1 MPRRRSPTSVPL
13 HGGGPPALPPLPRP
27 WRVRLRIAL
36 WRGRI
41 PLAALLAALA
51 AGSAL
56 QVLRPAPAGT
66 VAITVT
72 AREIDAGAAL
82 VAADLRTVAV
92 PSAAAPAAARRAPA
106 ELVGSTVALALPA
119 GTPVVPGL
127 LAGTLH
133 GPAGT
138 VVAVVRLADPALVA
152 LLSPGDRL
160 DVLGTDDLG
169 GPGRVL
175 ARRALVLPQQTGSG
189 TGAGGL
195 GCADQV
201 SATVVLA
208 VDPDEVSALSG
219 AVGSGSLTAVVV
231 P

>member
-1 MPRRRSPTSVPL
+1 M
-13 HGGGPPALPPLPRP
+13 
-27 WRVRLRIAL
+27 WRARF
-36 WRGRI
+36 
-41 PLAALLAALA
+41 PFAALLVALS

-56 QVLRPAPAGT
+56 QVLRPEPAGT

-72 AREIDAGAAL
+72 AREIGAGTAL
-82 VAADLRTVAV
+82 VAADLTTVAV
-92 PSAAAPAAARRAPA
+92 PSAAAPAEARRAPA
-106 ELVGSTVALALPA
+106 ELVGRTVALALPA

-133 GPAGT
+133 GPDGT
-138 VVAVVRLADPALVA
+138 VVAVVRLMDPALVA

-169 GPGRVL
+169 GPGTVL
-175 ARRALVLPQQTGSG
+175 ARRALVLPQQTGTG
-189 TGAGGL
+189 TAADVL
-195 GCADQV
+195 GCTGEQN
-201 SATVVLA
+201 ATVVLA
-208 VDPDEVSALSG
+208 VDPGEVAALSG

>member
-1 MPRRRSPTSVPL
+1 M
-13 HGGGPPALPPLPRP
+13 
-27 WRVRLRIAL
+27 WRARF
-36 WRGRI
+36 
-41 PLAALLAALA
+41 PLAALLVALS

-56 QVLRPAPAGT
+56 QVLRPEPAGT

-72 AREIDAGAAL
+72 ARAIGAGTAL
-82 VAADLRTVAV
+82 VATDLTTVAV
-92 PSAAAPAAARRAPA
+92 PSAAAPAEARRAPA
-106 ELVGSTVALALPA
+106 ELVGRTVALALPA
-119 GTPVVPGL
+119 GTPVVSAL

-133 GPAGT
+133 GPEGT
-138 VVAVVRLADPALVA
+138 VVAVVRLVDPALVA

-169 GPGRVL
+169 GPGTVL

-189 TGAGGL
+189 AATDDV
-195 GCADQV
+195 GCTAEQ

-208 VDPDEVSALSG
+208 VDPAEVAALSG